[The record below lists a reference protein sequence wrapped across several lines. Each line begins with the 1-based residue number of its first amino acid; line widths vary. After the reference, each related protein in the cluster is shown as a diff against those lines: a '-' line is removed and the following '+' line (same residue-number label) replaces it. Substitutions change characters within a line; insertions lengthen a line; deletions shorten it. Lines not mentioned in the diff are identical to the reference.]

1 MAIKVTGI
9 YTVCTGFSD
18 YLEKNMNK
26 YSWYVIALLAS
37 PIISA
42 DQHQMDH
49 SLHEN
54 HGHTGHSHQQA
65 VDGAKLDVNPEKFD
79 RFVEDLTYAKVAVIS
94 VQGMVCDFCAR
105 GIDKTF
111 KKDTS
116 VLKVDVD
123 LNKGKVLVAY
133 KADQEIDFD
142 DVKHKIQSNGQNAT
156 DIQLVSI

>member
-65 VDGAKLDVNPEKFD
+65 VDGAELDVNPEKFD
-79 RFVEDLTYAKVAVIS
+79 FKVTTQDAERWAKDIANKI
-94 VQGMVCDFCAR
+94 
-105 GIDKTF
+105 TN
-111 KKDTS
+111 KD
-116 VLKVDVD
+116 
-123 LNKGKVLVAY
+123 
-133 KADQEIDFD
+133 
-142 DVKHKIQSNGQNAT
+142 
-156 DIQLVSI
+156 